1 MFSQCLYVSGRLPY
15 PKLKQPQLPD
25 RPLQD
30 DKVCVHSEPRLSQ
43 TSTCTN
49 HPPMV
54 VGHFL
59 EIHLHVLVMVDQLVA
74 T

>member
-1 MFSQCLYVSGRLPY
+1 MLIQYFSISGRLPY

-25 RPLQD
+25 SPLQD
-30 DKVCVHSEPRLSQ
+30 DKVCVRSEPRLSE

-49 HPPMV
+49 HTSMV
-54 VGHFL
+54 VSHFL
-59 EIHLHVLVMVDQLVA
+59 EIHLLMIVDQLVA